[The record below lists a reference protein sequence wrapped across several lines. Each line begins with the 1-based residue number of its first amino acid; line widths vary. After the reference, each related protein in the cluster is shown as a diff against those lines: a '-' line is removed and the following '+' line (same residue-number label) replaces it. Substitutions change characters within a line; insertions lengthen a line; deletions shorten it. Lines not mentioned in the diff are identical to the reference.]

1 MKKLGNPELFDN
13 KSEQPETSWGQ
24 KFRNTRL
31 VFRKKDGE
39 LEFHTYGGDTRPE
52 AFISQIKMTKPRLD
66 DFNYIRLYT
75 TDNNPGYAMVESS
88 PEPVFSQC
96 QIDESSYCC
105 KSFKMKQF
113 HPNLIICPDFQFFSW
128 LGFNYEIYVQELRKS
143 ALDIPLIPKA
153 CWRGQQDLLIVIVH
167 FCVKCLMLFQ
177 VI

>member
-1 MKKLGNPELFDN
+1 MEIQNSLIINQSNPKLLGGRSLEILDWF
-13 KSEQPETSWGQ
+13 SE
-24 KFRNTRL
+24 
-31 VFRKKDGE
+31 KDGE

-52 AFISQIKMTKPRLD
+52 AFISQIKRADKSVGLD

-113 HPNLIICPDFQFFSW
+113 HPNLIICPDFQFF
-128 LGFNYEIYVQELRKS
+128 LG
-143 ALDIPLIPKA
+143 
-153 CWRGQQDLLIVIVH
+153 
-167 FCVKCLMLFQ
+167 
-177 VI
+177 